1 MEYEENPSQFFKA
14 YDPENQNPFDFY
26 LKDSCL
32 LRAFVFA
39 AADVCVYVPF
49 QTTIWRYFNNERVYC
64 H

>member
-14 YDPENQNPFDFY
+14 YDPENQNPFDFH

-49 QTTIWRYFNNERVYC
+49 QTTI
-64 H
+64 